1 MTTGKNMKVCYS
13 EDDVRVGG
21 KKSYF
26 NWPALCVREAAR
38 FWLYLLLLRLVHV
51 LMFCDFGGEREGMG
65 SED

>member
-1 MTTGKNMKVCYS
+1 MW
-13 EDDVRVGG
+13 GG